1 MRLVCCS
8 QLLMRGATVQCRRFS
23 HASIDGVTLH
33 FAEAGHRDAPR
44 VVLLHGGGA
53 NLHWW
58 NHLIPELA
66 RDHNVVALDF
76 RGHGDSDHPDAL
88 EVGAFHRDLE
98 ALLAHLGSPECSL
111 VGHSLGAHVALH
123 HAATQPGI
131 QKLVLVEPSR
141 GAGHRERR
149 RSRLALA
156 ARRTYASLEEAIERF
171 RFLPDAPGVE
181 EDLRRSVARHSVR
194 READGRYGF
203 KFDPRWFSI
212 PAAERPDLGG
222 VQADTLVLRGGDS
235 TLLSSEGARALC
247 SELPRS
253 KLLEIPKAGHNVHVE
268 RPAEVLAALTA
279 HLRGDRHSSE
289 PTPRGA
295 RP

>member
-1 MRLVCCS
+1 
-8 QLLMRGATVQCRRFS
+8 VQCRRFS
-23 HASIDGVTLH
+23 NALVGGVTLH
-33 FAEAGHRDAPR
+33 FAEAGDRESPR

-58 NHLIPELA
+58 DHLIPELA

-76 RGHGDSDHPDAL
+76 RGHGDSDHPDTL

-98 ALLAHLGSPECSL
+98 ALLAQLGSRECSL

-131 QKLVLVEPSR
+131 EKLVLVEPSR
-141 GAGHRERR
+141 GAERRERR

-156 ARRTYASLEEAIERF
+156 ARRTYASQEEAIERF
-171 RFLPDAPGVE
+171 RFLPDAPGVS
-181 EDLRRSVARHSVR
+181 EDLRHSVARHSVR

-212 PAAERPDLGG
+212 PAAKRPDLGG

-235 TLLSSEGARALC
+235 TLLSREGALALC
-247 SELPRS
+247 SELPRA
-253 KLLEIPKAGHNVHVE
+253 KLLEISGAGHNVHVE
-268 RPAEVLAALTA
+268 KPVEVLAALRE
-279 HLRGDRHSSE
+279 HLRGDEH
-289 PTPRGA
+289 GA
-295 RP
+295 QPVSKEVRP